1 LDKPVTEQLAMW
13 DSAEMWESAYVKKR
27 ITLPEK
33 LATLRQKLYQK
44 AKLEPKF
51 RFYVLYDRVYR
62 RDVLESAYRI
72 ARANKGAA
80 GADGVSFEDIE
91 EGPGGVSGFLDG
103 IQESL
108 RNKTYRPSAVRRVWI
123 PKADGRQRPLGI
135 PTIRDRVIQT
145 AVLLIIEPIFDADF
159 LDCSYGFRP
168 KRSAHD
174 ALEEVRKNLKEGRRM
189 VYDADLKGYFDSIP
203 HDKLMKCLRMRIVD
217 SSVLKLIRRWLEAPV
232 VDEDE
237 SGGRRVTR
245 NKKGTPQGG
254 VISPLLA
261 NVYLHWFEKV
271 FSSAEGPGNW
281 AKARIV
287 RYADDFAV
295 FARYQGSRIRGYIE
309 TKIETWLG
317 LEINRGK
324 TRVVDLRQPQA
335 SFDFLGY
342 TFRYDRSLRGCGL
355 KYLNV
360 TPSGKAVKAERE
372 KLREMISCHQS
383 HVPLPSLIMGIN
395 RHLEG
400 WAGYF
405 SFGYPRKEMR
415 RMNWFVRNRLIKHLK
430 RRSQRP
436 FRPPEGRSF
445 YRHLQFMKL
454 IYL

>member
-1 LDKPVTEQLAMW
+1 MGKCPCQEEDHPAGETYSFETEALPKGEAGAEVPVLCA
-13 DSAEMWESAYVKKR
+13 VR
-27 ITLPEK
+27 
-33 LATLRQKLYQK
+33 
-44 AKLEPKF
+44 
-51 RFYVLYDRVYR
+51 RVYR
-62 RDVLESAYRI
+62 RDVLDSAYRI
-72 ARANKGAA
+72 ARANKGKA
-80 GADGVSFEDIE
+80 GVDGVSFEDIE
-91 EGPGGVSGFLDG
+91 DGPGGVKGFPDE

-108 RNKTYRPSAVRRVWI
+108 RTKTYRPTAVRRVWI
-123 PKADGRQRPLGI
+123 PKPDGRQRPLGI

-145 AVLLIIEPIFDADF
+145 AVLLIIEPIFEADF

-168 KRSAHD
+168 QRSTHD
-174 ALEEVRKNLKEGRRM
+174 ALNEVCKNLKEGRRS

-232 VDEDE
+232 VDQDR
-237 SGGRRVTR
+237 SGGRKVTR

-271 FSSAEGPGNW
+271 FNSAEGPGSW

-295 FARYQGSRIRGYIE
+295 FARYQGSRIREYIE
-309 TKIETWLG
+309 TKIEIWLG
-317 LEINRGK
+317 LEINRDK
-324 TRVVDLRQPQA
+324 TKVVDLRQPQA
-335 SFDFLGY
+335 SFNFLGF
-342 TFRYDRSLRGCGL
+342 TFRYDRDLKGRGF

-360 TPSGKAVKAERE
+360 TPSAKAVKAERE
-372 KLREMISCHQS
+372 RLLGMISCHQS
-383 HVPLPSLIMGIN
+383 HVPVPSLIKSLN

-415 RMNWFVRNRLIKHLK
+415 RMNRFVRNRLIKHLK

-436 FRPPEGRSF
+436 FRSPEGRTF
-445 YRHLQFMKL
+445 YKHLKYLGL